1 MVTKH
6 PNLLERMSVGRPTK
20 YPTVIAWLLAGI
32 RRQSWFNLLVATI
45 VGWSGIWVVLWIAAL
60 AAIFGAIG
68 GVVGANN
75 YAPGVTQSVLGQSS
89 IVFAMVLGGAAGLV
103 GGFVGSLLYIVLAS
117 PVSFVVTIVGGAI
130 LSFFIV
136 CYLVCAESWI
146 LRLHG
151 YRRLSRREQARIEP
165 LVTTVAKRMGLTST
179 PQILIAD
186 GGCRNAY
193 AYLRHI
199 VIGKLL
205 FDELTDEA
213 LAGILAHELHHCNE
227 GDTVGLRFIYAC
239 ALPVILLYDLG
250 ALLTQTRHSA
260 LILIG
265 WAFLWPAWVIMHVVI
280 EPLLASRSRNTIE
293 YECDAKAK
301 EIGYG
306 EGLTQALSYFGDF
319 ENGSTGWMKALIA
332 THPPLELRLEQ
343 LEEEDSSIQ
352 RAS

>member
-6 PNLLERMSVGRPTK
+6 PNVLERMSLGRPTK
-20 YPTVIAWLLAGI
+20 YPTTLDWLLAGI
-32 RRQSWFNLLVATI
+32 RRQGWFSLLVATI

-60 AAIFGAIG
+60 AAVIGAIG
-68 GVVGANN
+68 GVVGANI

-89 IVFAMVLGGAAGLV
+89 IVLAMVLGGAGGLI

-117 PVSFVVTIVGGAI
+117 PNSFVVTIAGGA
-130 LSFFIV
+130 LFSFLIV
-136 CYLVCAESWI
+136 LYLVGTEDWI

-151 YRRLSRREQARIEP
+151 YRRLSRREQARLEP
-165 LVTTVAKRMGLTST
+165 LVNAVAKRMGLTAT
-179 PQILIAD
+179 PQFLIAD
-186 GGCRNAY
+186 DGCRNAY

-205 FDELTDEA
+205 FDELSDEA
-213 LAGILAHELHHCNE
+213 LAGILAHELHHWNE
-227 GDTVGLRFIYAC
+227 GDTVGLRFVYAC

-265 WAFLWPAWVIMHVVI
+265 WAFLWPSWVIMHVVI
-280 EPLLASRSRNTIE
+280 EPLLAARGRNTIE

-306 EGLTQALSYFGDF
+306 EGLAQALSYFGDF
-319 ENGSTGWMKALIA
+319 ENGTTGWMKALVA

-343 LEEEDSSIQ
+343 LEEMDSSLLK
-352 RAS
+352 AS